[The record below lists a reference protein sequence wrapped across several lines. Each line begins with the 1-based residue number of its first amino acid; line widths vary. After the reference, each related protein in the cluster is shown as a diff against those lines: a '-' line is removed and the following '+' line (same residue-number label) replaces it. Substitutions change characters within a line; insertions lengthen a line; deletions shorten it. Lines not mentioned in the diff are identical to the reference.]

1 MDEEKR
7 NMFLFFAISMAIMLG
22 YSYFFEK
29 PTPAP
34 VTVSTSVV
42 DNSAANAPVS
52 AQKSEAAGK
61 NMLSS
66 NESAHDDEPVHEIA
80 IDTPS
85 IGGILSSCGLKIDH
99 ILLKNYENDSKCAPD
114 SKKSTSDPEKS
125 TKVSIF
131 GEQKNAYYSAVGLY
145 SDDKSVLLPD
155 ENTHWKTDAQ
165 TLSENSPIVLT
176 WDNKNGLLFEKHISI
191 DSNYVITVVDK
202 VKNYGDRAV
211 TLRSRTLI
219 HREFAKPSDSTMT
232 FYEGPL
238 GYLDGKLKE
247 ISYEDISKAGQI
259 KHNTKGGW
267 FGITDKYWLVA
278 FIPDQNVDCDVSYR
292 HSVRDNTKIYEVE
305 SLGNAIQ
312 VAPSSEISLTNNLFV
327 GAKEI
332 KTLDLYEEKLGVK
345 HFDLA
350 IDFGCLYIMTKPLLY
365 SLAFAKDI
373 LGNMGL
379 GILLITLLIKL
390 LLLPFAH
397 KSYKS
402 MNRLKEIQPKIQY
415 LQKKYADDKV
425 KLGQEVSELYK
436 KEKINPMGGCLPSL
450 IQSPV
455 LFALYKVLYISIEM
469 RHAPFIWWI
478 KDLSL
483 PDPLSLFNLFGLI
496 PITLPTFLQIGI
508 WPLLMG
514 LSMLLQQKM
523 GPKPTDPAQASMTL
537 ILPLVFTFMFAQ
549 LPSGL
554 VIYWTFSNIL
564 SILQQYY
571 VNKHCVVSSEK
582 KEEKQ

>member
-7 NMFLFFAISMAIMLG
+7 NMFVFFAISMLILFG

-29 PTPAP
+29 PTPSFAP
-34 VTVSTSVV
+34 AAVSTSVMG
-42 DNSAANAPVS
+42 NSAADAPSLKQSDIVEKVAVS
-52 AQKSEAAGK
+52 E
-61 NMLSS
+61 NT
-66 NESAHDDEPVHEIA
+66 PVHDIT
-80 IDTPS
+80 IDTKS
-85 IGGILSSCGLKIDH
+85 ISGTISSRGLKIDN
-99 ILLKNYENDSKCAPD
+99 ILLKNYESDSGNAKNA
-114 SKKSTSDPEKS
+114 EKS
-125 TKVSIF
+125 TRVSIF
-131 GEQKNAYYSAVGLY
+131 GDHENTYYATGGWY
-145 SDDKSVLLPD
+145 SEDKSVVLPN
-155 ENTHWKTDAQ
+155 ENTCWKGDTGK
-165 TLSENSPIVLT
+165 LSENSPVVLT
-176 WDNKNGLLFEKHISI
+176 WDNQNGLLFEKHISI
-191 DSNYVITVVDK
+191 DDNYVITVTDK
-202 VKNYGDRAV
+202 VKNYGDHAV
-211 TLRSRTLI
+211 TLRYKTLI
-219 HREFAKPSDSTMT
+219 HREFARSTDSTMT

-238 GYLDGKLKE
+238 GYLNEKLRE
-247 ISYEDISKAGQI
+247 ISYEDIEKSGQL

-278 FIPDQNVDCDVSYR
+278 FIPAQNTSCDVSYKY
-292 HSVRDNTKIYEVE
+292 SLQDNKKIYEVE
-305 SLGNAIQ
+305 SLGDTIQ
-312 VAPSSEISLTNNLFV
+312 ITPSSETSVANNLFV

-332 KTLDLYEEKLGVK
+332 KTLDMYEEKLGVK

-350 IDFGCLYIMTKPLLY
+350 IDFGCLYLATKPLLY
-365 SLAFAKDI
+365 ALAFAKDI

-379 GILLITLLIKL
+379 SILLITLIIKL

-402 MNRLKEIQPKIQY
+402 MNRLKEIQPKIQN
-415 LQKKYADDKV
+415 LQKKYAEDKI
-425 KLGQEVSELYK
+425 KLGQEISELYK
-436 KEKINPMGGCLPSL
+436 KEKISPMGGCLPSL

-455 LFALYKVLYISIEM
+455 LFALYKVLYISLEM

-537 ILPLVFTFMFAQ
+537 LLPVVFTFMFAQ

-571 VNKHCVVSSEK
+571 VNKYCNASPLK
-582 KEEKQ
+582 KVEKQ

>member
-7 NMFLFFAISMAIMLG
+7 NMLVFFVISILILFG

-29 PTPAP
+29 PVPSPTLPPA
-34 VTVSTSVV
+34 VESTSMI
-42 DNSAANAPVS
+42 DNSRTDALSPKQSEVVKKIVVNDNTPVR
-52 AQKSEAAGK
+52 K
-61 NMLSS
+61 
-66 NESAHDDEPVHEIA
+66 IA
-80 IDTPS
+80 IDTKS
-85 IGGILSSCGLKIDH
+85 ISGVISSCGIKIDN
-99 ILLKNYENDSKCAPD
+99 ILLKNYENDS
-114 SKKSTSDPEKS
+114 EN
-125 TKVSIF
+125 TKDAKQSGRVSIF
-131 GEQKNAYYSAVGLY
+131 GDQKNVYYSSAGWH
-145 SDDKSVLLPD
+145 SDDKSIILPD
-155 ENTHWKTDAQ
+155 ENTRWNGETDK
-165 TLSENSPIVLT
+165 LSEDSPVVLT

-191 DSNYVITVVDK
+191 DGNYVITIMDK

-211 TLRSRTLI
+211 TLRYKTLI
-219 HREFAKPSDSTMT
+219 HREFVRSSDSTMT

-238 GYLDGKLKE
+238 GYLNGKLQE
-247 ISYEDISKAGQI
+247 ISYEDIEKSSQI
-259 KHNTKGGW
+259 KHDTKGGW

-278 FIPDQNVDCDVSYR
+278 FIPAQDSCNNVSYKY
-292 HSVRDNTKIYEVE
+292 SLQNDKKIYEVE
-305 SLGNAIQ
+305 SLGEVIQ
-312 VAPSSEISLTNNLFV
+312 IAPSSEISLTNNLFV

-332 KTLDLYEEKLGVK
+332 KTLDMYEEKLGVK

-350 IDFGCLYIMTKPLLY
+350 IDFGCLYLMTKPLLY
-365 SLAFAKDI
+365 ALAFAKDI

-379 GILLITLLIKL
+379 GILLITLIIKI
-390 LLLPFAH
+390 LLLPLAH

-402 MNRLKEIQPKIQY
+402 MNRMKEVQPKIQA
-415 LQKKYADDKV
+415 LQKKYANDKV
-425 KLGQEVSELYK
+425 KLSQEVSELYK
-436 KEKINPMGGCLPSL
+436 KEKINPVGGCLPSL

-455 LFALYKVLYISIEM
+455 LFALYKVLYISLEM
-469 RHAPFIWWI
+469 RHAAFIWWI

-483 PDPLSLFNLFGLI
+483 PDPLSVFNLFGLI

-514 LSMLLQQKM
+514 FSMLLQQKM

-537 ILPLVFTFMFAQ
+537 ILPVVFTFMFAQ

-571 VNKHCVVSSEK
+571 VNKYSDASAPKKVEK
-582 KEEKQ
+582 